1 MINSL
6 IIARSSMDRHE
17 VSCSSQI
24 HEMREELL
32 KRGERIVKVLE
43 FSKTTHTEFL
53 EDPVFQDLLTEV
65 KSKNRSWSKIWFY
78 DTARVS
84 RNRLKAQALKAF
96 LKNHEVTVEF
106 LKLPKTGIEAMDNVL
121 EGILESFDQMLSDFS
136 RAGAIRGQKQN
147 IRDGYRAGGRPPFG
161 YQLKKHSVAIN
172 RDKEEIYKTTL
183 VPNPDTFVFA
193 REFLQRRGRGESRRS
208 ICRDFMERGIKSPSG
223 QKKWYS
229 SSGKSIEENVLVYLK
244 ENLITKDFYEKFI
257 KTIQEQ
263 YENYKAESLSDQVK
277 HKKRIEE
284 LNSQIA
290 NLMTLFSRGK
300 IKAELIENQ
309 IAPLQEEL
317 EELEA
322 KVIDISQIN
331 EVLNVKIDEYTSE
344 SIQQQLEKF
353 EEMLNED
360 NMVEMRNLVR
370 DFIYKITL
378 YPKNDPK
385 SKKWS
390 RCVQIESYIRALT
403 MIKVASPTGFEPVLP
418 A

>member
-1 MINSL
+1 
-6 IIARSSMDRHE
+6 
-17 VSCSSQI
+17 
-24 HEMREELL
+24 
-32 KRGERIVKVLE
+32 
-43 FSKTTHTEFL
+43 
-53 EDPVFQDLLTEV
+53 
-65 KSKNRSWSKIWFY
+65 
-78 DTARVS
+78 
-84 RNRLKAQALKAF
+84 
-96 LKNHEVTVEF
+96 
-106 LKLPKTGIEAMDNVL
+106 
-121 EGILESFDQMLSDFS
+121 
-136 RAGAIRGQKQN
+136 
-147 IRDGYRAGGRPPFG
+147 
-161 YQLKKHSVAIN
+161 
-172 RDKEEIYKTTL
+172 
-183 VPNPDTFVFA
+183 
-193 REFLQRRGRGESRRS
+193 
-208 ICRDFMERGIKSPSG
+208 
-223 QKKWYS
+223 
-229 SSGKSIEENVLVYLK
+229 
-244 ENLITKDFYEKFI
+244 LITKDFYEKFI

-360 NMVEMRNLVR
+360 NMVKMRNLVR
-370 DFIYKITL
+370 DFIYKVTL